1 MTIHSLVLISD
12 SFSCNCNSIQSPV
25 SIVHLRVNLTFLIPL
40 LRVYINYS
48 IFNAIQIKFRVQY
61 STVQFQL
68 AQQCI
73 QMSTRINS
81 SMYIVHTSFVLLACN
96 STRVCWP
103 DNATWCQ
110 NRGCICISSTRRTY
124 GRIHSSFLHPAYIRT
139 IILWT
144 ELFPKKRREKIQGEI
159 LQSIFEYSGV
169 STFLQELQEYSVFY
183 SVSTRNPA
191 TPSNSAYRINSSP
204 RNTTTTRLIP
214 CRLLP
219 ATVPRVSKH
228 STRQNKASGPPY
240 STPSAPNTSRLP
252 VILPGRK
259 SILGGRQHPRSPYS
273 SSQASSKFYTTRILP
288 GEIGFIPKG

>member
-1 MTIHSLVLISD
+1 MTLHSLVLISD

-25 SIVHLRVNLTFLIPL
+25 SIVHLRVNLILSHPL
-40 LRVYINYS
+40 LRLYINYS
-48 IFNAIQIKFRVQY
+48 ISNAN
-61 STVQFQL
+61 QFQL

-73 QMSTRINS
+73 QISTRINS
-81 SMYIVHTSFVLLACN
+81 SSVHMYIFVCFTL
-96 STRVCWP
+96 RVILQGFVTQ
-103 DNATWCQ
+103 NATWCQ

-159 LQSIFEYSGV
+159 LQSIFEYRYSGV
-169 STFLQELQEYSVFY
+169 STYNPAIPTRITKIFEYSVFYKNY

-214 CRLLP
+214 C
-219 ATVPRVSKH
+219 
-228 STRQNKASGPPY
+228 
-240 STPSAPNTSRLP
+240 
-252 VILPGRK
+252 
-259 SILGGRQHPRSPYS
+259 
-273 SSQASSKFYTTRILP
+273 
-288 GEIGFIPKG
+288 